1 MKMKL
6 IKRQLFFAVF
16 FLFTNWA
23 TAQDYGNFPY
33 FQPFNSGVK
42 PSDVTIPSN
51 SDAVTFT
58 SNGMILTPS
67 QNTRFG
73 AAYLN
78 NIRFYSPQGIRL
90 EFEYGMYGGTGADG
104 LSVFLFDAAVTNPQ
118 IGARGDALAYNY
130 NRANNIHSTT
140 RQAGLTGAYLGIGLD
155 AFGNFKNRV
164 FQGERRKNGFGGTL
178 TVANSHVS
186 LRGAAGK
193 TSLGNDG
200 RGIGFNGYPLLA
212 TKSTRSGASAGAILN
227 NDGSFTT
234 TAGTAAN
241 FNLATTTLGLTPND
255 ANFRKAYIDLFPNAS
270 GGYNVT
276 VKIQHGTTITTI
288 IDNFHYKTSLN
299 YVENANPQTTDFS
312 NNEASGPNSTHVL
325 DASIPEYFRIGFG
338 ASTGGF
344 NNVHLIK
351 NLKIMIPY
359 AAEAND
365 DTFNL
370 TCTTNSINVLTNDL
384 AYTNFAAP
392 TASTNNIY
400 KPSFRFLNASGV
412 PQGHTYTDP
421 AVGTWTYNQLTGV
434 VSLSPVAGFSGTAKV
449 QYDIKGGGSTGTE
462 TPFDKDAYRSGPAT
476 ITANVTALAT
486 APGVVSTL
494 SNNCLNA
501 SSTVNLNDAFIG
513 TVPSNLVWFNN
524 DLHTGTALTASEIA
538 NAGAG
543 TYYAFYYNSVTA
555 CYSAAS
561 VPVVVSVYPCIGCGV
576 VQRAS
581 FPNSSG
587 VLSSSAYLNAN
598 TIGIGTSRITVVNTV
613 TGNAVIGSA
622 PDYNGISNGHY
633 QSEPGIRIGKEQAD
647 GIGAINAS
655 NAIKTTV
662 NFSKPVNDLSFRLH
676 DLDWGDNVTVNAY
689 NQAGA
694 LVTLGASN
702 YFIHNT
708 ANITKTGN
716 RFHEVTPPQNETLN
730 NTRGGTVDISYPGMT
745 ISRVEFIFYDT
756 KDAGNYTIAE
766 FKGII
771 PCEPFCYKPGATGGD
786 ILPTTHGITAL
797 GRASEDTGGWP
808 MIRNGAWTALEAK
821 TKGFVI
827 NRIATTALVNAI
839 ADPKEGMMVYDEEA
853 DCLKINTT
861 GTSAGWKCFNVQTC
875 PDGTT
880 N

>member
-130 NRANNIHSTT
+130 NRANDRHPTT

-155 AFGNFKNRV
+155 AYGNFKNRV
-164 FQGERRKNGFGGTL
+164 FQGERRKNGFGGSL
-178 TVANSHVS
+178 SVSDNQIS

-193 TSLGNDG
+193 TNLGSDG

-212 TKSTRSGASAGAILN
+212 TKSTRSGTTAGAILN
-227 NDGSFTT
+227 NDGTFTT
-234 TAGTAAN
+234 TAGTTAN
-241 FNLATTTLGLTPND
+241 FNLGTTALGLTPTD
-255 ANFRKAYIDLFPNAS
+255 TNFRKAYIDLLPNVL

-276 VKIQHGTTITTI
+276 VKIQHGATTTTI
-288 IDNFHYKTSLN
+288 IDNFHYKTSLT
-299 YVENANPQTTDFS
+299 YVENANPNSTDFS
-312 NNEASGPNSTHVL
+312 NDESSGANSTHVL
-325 DASIPEYFRIGFG
+325 NAAIPEYFRIGFG
-338 ASTGGF
+338 ASTGAF
-344 NNVHLIK
+344 NNIHSIR

-359 AAEAND
+359 AAEAYD

-370 TCTTNSINVLTNDL
+370 TCAANSNSINVLANDL
-384 AYTNFAAP
+384 AYTNFSAP

-412 PQGHTYTDP
+412 PQGHTYNDP
-421 AVGTWTYNQLTGV
+421 AVGTWSYDQLTGI
-434 VSLSPVAGFSGTAKV
+434 VSLSPIAGFSGDATV
-449 QYDIKGGGSTGTE
+449 QYDIKGGGPTGTE
-462 TPFDKDAYRSGPAT
+462 TPFDKDAYISAPAT
-476 ITANVTALAT
+476 ITANVAAVAA
-486 APGVVSTL
+486 APSVVSTL
-494 SNNCLNA
+494 SNNCLTG
-501 SSTVNLNDAFIG
+501 STTVNLNDAFIG
-513 TVPSNLVWFNN
+513 TVPTNLVWFNN
-524 DLHTGTALTASEIA
+524 NLHSGTALTASEIA
-538 NAGAG
+538 NAVAG
-543 TYYAFYYNSVTA
+543 TYYAFLYNSVTS
-555 CYSAAS
+555 CYSAAA
-561 VPVVVSVYPCIGCGV
+561 PVVVSIYPCASCGV
-576 VQRAS
+576 MQRAS
-581 FPNSSG
+581 FPNSG
-587 VLSSSAYLNAN
+587 GNVSSSTYLNN
-598 TIGIGTSRITVVNTV
+598 NVIGIGTSRITVVNTV
-613 TGNAVIGSA
+613 TGSAVIGSA
-622 PDYNGISNGHY
+622 PTYNGISNGHY
-633 QSEPGIRIGKEQAD
+633 QSEPGIRIGKEQPN
-647 GIGAINAS
+647 GVGAINAS
-655 NAIKTTV
+655 NTIKTAV

-689 NQAGA
+689 NELGA

-716 RFHEVTPPQNETLN
+716 RFHEVASNPLEILN
-730 NTRGGTVDISYPGMT
+730 NTRGGTVDISYSGMT

-756 KDAGNYTIAE
+756 RDAGTYTIAE

-771 PCEPFCYKPGATGGD
+771 PCEACYKPAATGGTV
-786 ILPTTHGITAL
+786 LSTNHGITAL
-797 GRASEDTGGWP
+797 GRAGKDVGNWP
-808 MIRNGAWTALEAK
+808 MIRKGAWTALEAK

-827 NRIATTALVNAI
+827 NRISTTALVEAI
-839 ADPKEGMMVYDEEA
+839 ANPKEGMMVYDEEA

-861 GTSAGWKCFNVQTC
+861 GTSTGWKCFNVQGC
-875 PDGTT
+875 PDGSTS
-880 N
+880 